1 MINRIY
7 RRGGFAQI
15 PNSLLR
21 DSRLSFKARGILCMI
36 MSHSDEWVVSK
47 SWLQAQGTEGRLA
60 IDSAVA
66 ELRKFG
72 YLHIEEKD
80 PGEDGRFR
88 KSIWSWYEEPIE
100 PQQVESAN
108 QGESVVDSEQTPM
121 SDNRMQV
128 PATGNQHTQ
137 NTITEQG
144 YEEHL
149 PPDKPSGGEVTNP
162 KPKPQRPRDELLEFM
177 ATLNGESFQEVTKN
191 AIIAAATALS
201 QIRAVMPDVG
211 VDELKRRRCAYLKKF
226 PGISL
231 TPFALAKHWASLS
244 IAATVATKPK
254 RTGIPNL

>member
-1 MINRIY
+1 MI
-7 RRGGFAQI
+7 
-15 PNSLLR
+15 
-21 DSRLSFKARGILCMI
+21 LS
-36 MSHSDEWVVSK
+36 HTNEWEVSK
-47 SWLQAQGTEGRLA
+47 TWLQNQGTEGRLA

-100 PQQVESAN
+100 PQEVESEK
-108 QGESVVDSEQTPM
+108 QGELAVGSVEDPLL
-121 SDNRMQV
+121 DYRMQV

-137 NTITEQG
+137 NTVSEQG

-149 PPDKPSGGEVTNP
+149 PPVKPSGGDEP
-162 KPKPQRPRDELLEFM
+162 PEKPKQQRPRNERLEFL
-177 ATLNGESFQEVTKN
+177 ATLNGELFQEVTKN
-191 AIIAAATALS
+191 AITAAATALS
-201 QIRAVMPDVG
+201 QIRAVMPDVD
-211 VDELKRRRCAYLKKF
+211 VDELKRRKCAYLKKF
-226 PGISL
+226 PGAAL

-244 IAATVATKPK
+244 IIATVAAKPK

>member
-7 RRGGFAQI
+7 RKGGFAQI

-21 DSRLSFKARGILCMI
+21 DSRLSFRARGILVMI
-36 MSHSDEWVVSK
+36 LSHSDEWVVSK
-47 SWLQAQGTEGRLA
+47 SWLKTQGTEGRLA

-100 PQQVESAN
+100 PQQVESQEQRDN
-108 QGESVVDSEQTPM
+108 ESVECEKPM
-121 SDNRMQV
+121 LDNRMQV
-128 PATGNQHTQ
+128 SATGNQHTQ
-137 NTITEQG
+137 NTIAEQG

-149 PPDKPSGGEVTNP
+149 PPDQPSGGEVANP
-162 KPKPQRPRDELLEFM
+162 KPKKPRERNERLEFM
-177 ATLNGESFQEVTKN
+177 ATLNGELFQEVTQN
-191 AIIAAATALS
+191 AISAAAKALS
-201 QIRAVMPDVG
+201 QIVAVMPNVD

-244 IAATVATKPK
+244 IVATAPAKPK